1 MSTMKKLYFSIIL
14 GFVFLLTSCVDI
26 VERYNFKAN
35 GNCDVIFDFDMSR
48 AVAVL
53 HNLLS
58 DSVTAT
64 PQFAM
69 AKDTTMNLYSAL
81 PDSIQ
86 DKMSRDEMKL
96 AQSSNLN
103 VNMNLKQNLMKV
115 SIRHSAESPSE
126 LEYYLQ
132 RLSKMADYE
141 HVGRKGGTLSMVNAQ
156 QLIAGQ
162 NLYSYQVTPS
172 KFIRIVDKE
181 KFNKFLKKTQS
192 TFAMA
197 KAMLIETPYKVILNF
212 ARPVKKID
220 NKKAVLSADRRQVI
234 LQTSL
239 DEMIKDP
246 NVMNLRIDF

>member
-1 MSTMKKLYFSIIL
+1 MVACTLS
-14 GFVFLLTSCVDI
+14 SCVDI

-35 GNCDVIFDFDMSR
+35 GTCDVIYDFDMSK

-58 DSVTAT
+58 DSVAAT

-69 AKDTTMNLYSAL
+69 AKDTVMNLYSAL
-81 PDSIQ
+81 PDSTQ
-86 DKMSRDEMKL
+86 NKMSEEEVKL
-96 AQSSNLN
+96 AQGSNLAI
-103 VNMNLKQNLMKV
+103 NMNLKRNLMNV
-115 SIRHSAESPSE
+115 SIRHEANSPSE

-132 RLSKMADYE
+132 RMSKLANYE
-141 HVGRKGGTLSMVNAQ
+141 QEGSKRGTLNMFNAQ

-162 NLYSYQVTPS
+162 DCYAYQVTNT
-172 KFIRIVDKE
+172 KFIRLIDKA

-197 KAMLIETPYKVILNF
+197 KAMLIETPYKVVLNF

-220 NKKAVLSADRRQVI
+220 NKKAVLSADRKQVT
-234 LQTSL
+234 LKTNM
-239 DEMIKDP
+239 DELIKNP
-246 NVMNLRIDF
+246 NLMNIEIDF

>member
-1 MSTMKKLYFSIIL
+1 MKKISICVI
-14 GFVFLLTSCVDI
+14 FMVAFTLTSCVDI

-35 GNCDVIFDFDMSR
+35 GTCDVIYDFDMSK

-58 DSVTAT
+58 DSVAAT

-69 AKDTTMNLYSAL
+69 AKDTVMNLYSAL
-81 PDSIQ
+81 PDSTQ
-86 DKMSRDEMKL
+86 NKMSEEEVKL
-96 AQSSNLN
+96 AQGSNLAI
-103 VNMNLKQNLMKV
+103 NMNLKRNFMKV
-115 SIRHSAESPSE
+115 SIRHEANSPSE

-132 RLSKMADYE
+132 RMSKLANYE
-141 HVGRKGGTLSMVNAQ
+141 QEGSKRGTLNMFNAQ

-162 NLYSYQVTPS
+162 DCYAYQVTS
-172 KFIRIVDKE
+172 TKFIRLIDKA

-197 KAMLIETPYKVILNF
+197 KAMLIETPYKVVLNF

-220 NKKAVLSADRRQVI
+220 NKKAVLSADRKQVT
-234 LQTSL
+234 LKTNM
-239 DEMIKDP
+239 DELIKNP
-246 NVMNLRIDF
+246 NLMNIEIDF